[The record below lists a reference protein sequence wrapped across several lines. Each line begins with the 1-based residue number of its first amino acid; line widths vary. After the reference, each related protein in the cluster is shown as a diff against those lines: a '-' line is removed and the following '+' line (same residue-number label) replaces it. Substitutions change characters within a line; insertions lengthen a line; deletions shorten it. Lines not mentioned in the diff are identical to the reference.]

1 MALEG
6 AGLWGREDC
15 RPEELV
21 VLRCKYVLSGRRRL
35 VSRGDVVAWY
45 ARGSPGTCA
54 SAKSL
59 QLCPTGECILSV
71 STIAS
76 ALGGFYRPLNS

>member
-1 MALEG
+1 MALRG
-6 AGLWGREDC
+6 PDCRGREDC

-21 VLRCKYVLSGRRRL
+21 ILRCKYVLLEWKKEL

-45 ARGSPGTCA
+45 ARRSPGACA

-59 QLCPTGECILSV
+59 QSCPTGECILSV

-76 ALGGFYRPLNS
+76 VLGELQP